1 MSVIHPLLESI
12 GVASLLLAASYAVL
26 ALVAA
31 LVWRT
36 RRAPSAA
43 LRLQPVT
50 VLKPL
55 CGAEAGLYEH
65 LRSFCQQDYPEFQI
79 VFGVLDPADPALAVV
94 AQLQAEF
101 PSLPIDVVVNPQ
113 EHGSNRKVSNLIN
126 MIARARHDV
135 LAIADSDTFVGRDY
149 LRSVTV
155 PLEDRALG
163 LVSCLYRGV
172 PTRGIWSRLGAM
184 YINEWYVPAVLV
196 AWLFGF
202 RGYVSGQTMCLRR
215 DTLQALGGLPAVAN
229 HLAEDYRLGELI
241 RGMGMRIELSPYAL
255 NAQHDEPDLKSLTSH
270 ELRWMRTL
278 RVLRRGSFPFLFI
291 TFSLPLAVLG
301 LLLIAAEPALS
312 AVGWG
317 LFLTTAIARLALP
330 FANRWHG
337 ARPRLR
343 ESWLLPVRDLM
354 ICWTWGRSFFTSR
367 VTWRGHEFDVGA
379 DGVMRT
385 LSSGYAASKTA
396 PTLR

>member
-1 MSVIHPLLESI
+1 MSVIHALLELI
-12 GVASLLLAASYAVL
+12 GIASLVLAASYAVL
-26 ALVAA
+26 ALAA
-31 LVWRT
+31 VLVWRT
-36 RRAPSAA
+36 RRPPADA

-55 CGAEAGLYEH
+55 CGAEPGLYEH
-65 LRSFCQQDYPEFQI
+65 LRSFCQQDHPEFQL
-79 VFGVLDPADPALAVV
+79 VFGVLDPSDPALAVV

-101 PSLPIDVVVNPQ
+101 PALPIDVVVNPQ
-113 EHGSNRKVSNLIN
+113 QHGSNRKVSNLIN
-126 MIARARHDV
+126 MMARARHDV
-135 LAIADSDTFVGRDY
+135 LAIADSDTFVGPDY
-149 LRSVTV
+149 LRRVTV
-155 PLEDRALG
+155 PLQDRTLG

-172 PTRGIWSRLGAM
+172 PTRGICSRLGAM

-215 DTLQALGGLPAVAN
+215 DTLQALGGLPAMAN

-241 RGMGMRIELSPYAL
+241 RGSGLRIELSPYAL
-255 NAQHDEPDLKSLTSH
+255 NAQHDEPDLESLTTH

-301 LLLIAAEPALS
+301 LLLIIPQPAWS
-312 AVGWG
+312 TVGWG
-317 LFLTTAIARLALP
+317 LFLATVVARLALP
-330 FANRWHG
+330 LANTG
-337 ARPRLR
+337 AGPWLR
-343 ESWLLPVRDLM
+343 ELWLVPARDLLM
-354 ICWTWGRSFFTSR
+354 CWTWGRSFFTRR

-385 LSSGYAASKTA
+385 VS
-396 PTLR
+396 